1 MLGPGLAALLEPI
14 RFLTA
19 SSRLRR
25 AEVSGLA
32 ERYDFGAVNL
42 LRGRDGPLLR
52 GAGGRRRYRA
62 RLESNIN
69 ENEESCDGGHERNGF
84 LRNFGFIPFLPMQQH
99 LL

>member
-1 MLGPGLAALLEPI
+1 MLGPGLTALLEPI
-14 RFLTA
+14 RVLTA

-25 AEVSGLA
+25 ADVSGLA
-32 ERYDFGAVNL
+32 ERYDLGAVNL
-42 LRGRDGPLLR
+42 FRGRDGPLLR

-69 ENEESCDGGHERNGF
+69 KNEGSCQGGHERNSL
-84 LRNFGFIPFLPMQQH
+84 LRDFGFIPLLPLRQH